1 MIKIEMNKYLKISL
15 MAQYAIW
22 FLHYVDKKCI
32 FSSEYKYLCLEFMKM
47 GGIPAVFGRIQESVT
62 ARLAYGPLID
72 TWNMHRSD
80 PSNSSIYL
88 IIELCCILCPL
99 P

>member
-1 MIKIEMNKYLKISL
+1 MVCCT
-15 MAQYAIW
+15 IW
-22 FLHYVDKKCI
+22 ILHHVDKKCI
-32 FSSEYKYLCLEFMKM
+32 FPSEYKYLCLEFMKM
-47 GGIPAVFGRIQESVT
+47 GGIPAVFGRIRESVT

-80 PSNSSIYL
+80 PSNSTIYL
-88 IIELCCILCPL
+88 IIELCCCILCPL